1 MLESSFSQ
9 RLRPV
14 TKWLWT
20 GLGVSLS
27 LVHVVHAGP
36 AIYSCVDAQGKRYTS
51 DRPIVECLDR
61 EQRIHSK
68 DGSPRQVIPP
78 RMNAEERAAAE
89 ERRQQ
94 KLAEEAALKDA
105 IRRDRNLMMRYPDE
119 AAHNKARQAAMEDLQ
134 AAIRLS
140 ERRVQDLIAERKPLE
155 DEAEFYK
162 GKRLPGKL
170 RTKLDAN
177 DAAQQAQRDGIAGQK
192 AEMVRINSFY
202 DAELL
207 RLKRLWAGASPG
219 FPDVAAS
226 GGAPAASAATGTPKL
241 NPPASSSTV
250 R

>member
-1 MLESSFSQ
+1 MHDPIQPQ
-9 RLRPV
+9 RVRRALA
-14 TKWLWT
+14 WLCA
-20 GLGVSLS
+20 GLGLG
-27 LVHVVHAGP
+27 LVGAMNVQAASV
-36 AIYSCVDAQGKRYTS
+36 IYSCVDAHGKRYTS
-51 DRPIVECLDR
+51 DRPIAECLDR
-61 EQRIHSK
+61 EQRVHSK

-105 IRRDRNLMMRYPDE
+105 IRRDRNLMMRYPNE
-119 AAHNKARQAAMEDLQ
+119 AAHDKARKAALEDLQ

-177 DAAQQAQRDGIAGQK
+177 DAAQQAQRDVIEGQK
-192 AEMVRINSFY
+192 AETVRINSFY
-202 DAELL
+202 DTELH
-207 RLKRLWAGASPG
+207 RLKRLWAGANPG
-219 FPDVAAS
+219 FPELAAS
-226 GGAPAASAATGTPKL
+226 AAAPAASNAAEAAKI
-241 NPPASSSTV
+241 NPPASSSKA

>member
-1 MLESSFSQ
+1 MQDPTFSP
-9 RLRPV
+9 RVSPAI
-14 TKWLWT
+14 TWLWAGV
-20 GLGVSLS
+20 GLWLGAVTSVS
-27 LVHVVHAGP
+27 AGP
-36 AIYSCVDAQGKRYTS
+36 AIYSCVDAHGKRYTS

-61 EQRIHSK
+61 EQRVHSK
-68 DGSPRQVIPP
+68 DGSARQVIPP

-89 ERRQQ
+89 ERRLQ

-119 AAHNKARQAAMEDLQ
+119 AAHNKARKAALEDLQ

-177 DAAQQAQRDGIAGQK
+177 DAAQQGQRDVIEGQK

-202 DAELL
+202 DAELH
-207 RLKRLWAGASPG
+207 RLKRLWAGSAPG
-219 FPDVAAS
+219 FPELPAS
-226 GGAPAASAATGTPKL
+226 GVAPAASPAADATKI
-241 NPPASSSTV
+241 NPPASSSKA